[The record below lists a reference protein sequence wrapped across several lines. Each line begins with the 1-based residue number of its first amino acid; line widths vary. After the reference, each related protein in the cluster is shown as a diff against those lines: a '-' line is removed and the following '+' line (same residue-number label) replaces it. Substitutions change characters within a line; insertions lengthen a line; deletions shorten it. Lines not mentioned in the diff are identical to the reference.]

1 MINLYS
7 GQIGVEYSY
16 NSTLDIYTPTSW
28 DMTFVCGLPDSVGC
42 QVREEKNGEYE
53 LAMTY
58 VAQGAN
64 ADKIATEMILGVL
77 CPLRDSIG
85 ENYFRIYR
93 VERDLG
99 GHLEVSARQVAGDL
113 SYFAVTRGG
122 LSEISPVTGGI
133 LTFAGS
139 ETIHAYSAWLRHA
152 TSAKI
157 YFGFGGDAEYDTT
170 ITGVGF
176 QMDFSTG
183 TSTRAYLGGEELQGF
198 DLTARQA
205 FPGCAYEW
213 NKWQINLWEA
223 RGQERDVRVTYGTN
237 ISDLISDDDLDGVY
251 TAVCAVYMQTDGT
264 QFRKYVSTIY
274 QTDYYSLF
282 SFARVKMID
291 CSAEVVN
298 QYPQGATTA
307 QITALLNKLAQ
318 AEQKRMNAAGVPV
331 RSITIDVVEGAIS
344 GVYLCDTLPVL
355 YKRNGIAINTTM
367 EIVSYVWDVLMQRYT
382 EITLGAIQMDLA
394 KEIASQK
401 AISISGLQTNVA
413 TIQNEVKEARTDLDK
428 AIIQYVSGA
437 ADLNNYKEE
446 GTYYFI
452 GGDGMLTNQPNGAIN
467 GWLEVL
473 TSARNGTGLLKQ
485 LWHRAGS
492 NPTTFMDEYIRL
504 YTSGTWGSWERLAG
518 IDSSETSSSG
528 RYTRFMKFSD
538 GSMICMVEVT
548 YTGTIASQSGSMY
561 YGSQVSFGNWPAAF
575 TGTPYVTT
583 GLRGGNDSF
592 VANITGVSATSAGTT
607 YLWSNR
613 SRASN
618 TYGIDIV
625 GYGRWR

>member
-1 MINLYS
+1 MINLYG

-28 DMTFVCGLPDSVGC
+28 DMSFICELPDSTGC
-42 QVREEKNGEYE
+42 EVREEKNGEYE
-53 LAMTY
+53 LSMTY
-58 VAQGAN
+58 VAQGTN

-99 GHLEVSARQVAGDL
+99 GHLVVSARQVAGDL

-157 YFGFGGDAEYDTT
+157 YFGFGGDAAYDTT

-183 TSTRAYLGGEELQGF
+183 TNTRAYLGGEELQGF

-237 ISDLISDDDLDGVY
+237 LADLTADDDLDGVY

-264 QFRKYVSTIY
+264 QFRKYTSTIY
-274 QTDYYSLF
+274 RTSYYSLF
-282 SFARVKMID
+282 SFARVKMLD

-307 QITALLNKLAQ
+307 QITTLLNKLAQ
-318 AEQKRMNAAGVPV
+318 AERNRMNAAGAPV
-331 RSITIDVVEGAIS
+331 RNITIDVVEGAIS

-355 YKRNGIAINTTM
+355 YKRNGIEINTSM
-367 EIVSYVWDVLMQRYT
+367 EIVSYVWDVIMQRYT

-394 KEIASQK
+394 KEIAKQK
-401 AISISGLQTNVA
+401 PVSISGLQTNVA
-413 TIQNEVKEARTDLDK
+413 VIQNEVKEARTDLDK

-437 ADLNNYKEE
+437 ADLNNYRTE
-446 GTYYFI
+446 GKYYFI
-452 GGDGMLTNQPNGAIN
+452 GGNGMLTNQPNGAIN

-473 TSARNGTGLLKQ
+473 VVSSSGTGLVKQ

-504 YTSGTWGSWERLAG
+504 YTNGTWGSWERIAG

-528 RYTRFMKFSD
+528 RYTRYMKFSD
-538 GSMICMVEVT
+538 GSLICMVEVT
-548 YTGTIASQSGSMY
+548 YTGAISTQSGSMY
-561 YGSQVSFGNWPAAF
+561 YGSAISLGSWPVSFTA
-575 TGTPYVTT
+575 TPYISISV
-583 GLRGGNDSF
+583 RSENDCF
-592 VANITGVSATSAGTT
+592 AANISGASATSAGTT

-613 SRASN
+613 SKTSN
-618 TYGIDIV
+618 TYYIDV
-625 GYGRWR
+625 VAFGNW